1 MKRMVSIACALGLGI
16 AVQAPAAAQDF
27 YMPPLMDGSVAIG
40 LAAQSHVQKSEE
52 KRAGLT
58 APSRPSADGAGNN
71 FDFDFTPDRA
81 RTQQNLQSFVK
92 RTKDKSAAA
101 DLQQLVTAQP
111 RVIELIGQGI
121 SSYGLDPHNV
131 ADVYSVWWISTWL
144 AAQKRN
150 DTPDQG
156 TIDAV
161 RAQVRSAMAATSEF
175 AGTSDA
181 QRQEYAEALLLHTAV
196 MDGAIEEA
204 KNQPETLEKLAAA
217 ARRAAK
223 EHGLDLSLMTLTGDG
238 FVPRGSADA
247 SDATDDTNDASL
259 ALAKETPAQPQEEEG
274 SLLGLALAAGAG
286 LGLVLVGG
294 GALMR
299 KG

>member
-1 MKRMVSIACALGLGI
+1 MKRIVSIACALGLGI
-16 AVQAPAAAQDF
+16 AAHTSVAAQDF
-27 YMPPLMDGSVAIG
+27 YMPPIIDGSVAVG

-52 KRAGLT
+52 RRAQLT
-58 APSRPSADGAGNN
+58 APSAPSVDGTGSN
-71 FDFDFTPDRA
+71 FDFSFTPDRS
-81 RTQQNLQSFVK
+81 RTQQNLQSFVE
-92 RTKDKSAAA
+92 RTKNKSAAA

-111 RVIELIGQGI
+111 RIIELIGQGI
-121 SSYGLDPHNV
+121 GNYGLDPHDV

-161 RAQVRSAMAATSEF
+161 RMQVRSAMAATPDF

-204 KNQPETLEKLAAA
+204 KNQPATLEKLAAA

-223 EHGLDLSLMTLTGDG
+223 EHGLDLSLMTLTSDG
-238 FVPRGSADA
+238 FVPRSSADA
-247 SDATDDTNDASL
+247 SGAGDVEEASL
-259 ALAKETPAQPQEEEG
+259 AVATQTPDQTDEEG
-274 SLLGLALAAGAG
+274 SSLLGVALAAGAG
-286 LGLVLVGG
+286 LGLVLIAG